1 MKIKLKSTVQQAKT
15 FDYVLHTL
23 EVTEASILDYLK
35 ISNLFQSPDWGTCKW
50 EEYLYKLDLPNSP
63 SIRNLKENSFDLEIN
78 DYENG
83 LLKYLQD
90 FLTDNELDYEM

>member
-35 ISNLFQSPDWGTCKW
+35 LNKLFHTPDWSTSKW
-50 EEYLYKLDLPNSP
+50 EEFTDEKKITSCA
-63 SIRNLKENSFDLEIN
+63 STRNIKENSFNIEIDDYDNNTLEVLKQFLTN
-78 DYENG
+78 NELEYEN
-83 LLKYLQD
+83 
-90 FLTDNELDYEM
+90 